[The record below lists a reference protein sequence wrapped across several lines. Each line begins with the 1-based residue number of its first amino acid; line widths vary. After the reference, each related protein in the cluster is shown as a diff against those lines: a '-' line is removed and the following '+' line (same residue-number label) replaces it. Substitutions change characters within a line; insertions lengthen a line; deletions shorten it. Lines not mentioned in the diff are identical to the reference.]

1 MAQQKIISGNAY
13 KYYIGKI
20 YGAGNVSDT
29 TKWAD
34 LSVRN
39 SAKNNTTQD
48 TTVAQTTTAGVRKP
62 YSAGTFLYKAKNK
75 YIIRSVSDTVSG
87 VTTNIVRLVGSDYN
101 RVALAQSRAYRR
113 YDITSWNYVTGA
125 ATKGGSAGNAV
136 NFHDIAA
143 NNDNL
148 TVEAMAPN
156 VIPGE
161 FTYRT
166 GAPLPVNA
174 DHINSDG
181 Y

>member
-13 KYYIGKI
+13 KLYIGKI
-20 YGAGNVSDT
+20 MAAGAVSDT

-34 LSVRN
+34 LSLRN
-39 SAKNNTTQD
+39 TAKNNASQD

-62 YSAGTFLYKAKNK
+62 YSAGTFLYQVKNK
-75 YIIRSVSDTVSG
+75 YVIRSVSDTISG

-101 RVALAQSRAYRR
+101 RVAHSPSRGNRR
-113 YDITSWNYVTGA
+113 YNITSWNYVTGA
-125 ATKGGSAGNAV
+125 ATKGVNAGDQV

-148 TVEAMAPN
+148 SVEVMAPN

-161 FTYRT
+161 FTYRN
-166 GAPLPVNA
+166 GSANPVNA
-174 DHINSDG
+174 DYINSDG